1 MYYQIHGV
9 RLRKGSKL
17 LRHWLEAVKGERVSH
32 CYLMLDDGDIQWW
45 YGITT
50 KGVEMLK
57 FSDYMG
63 EITAMQT
70 SKQVVINQ
78 LQLHDILIRID
89 VYAKSQSV
97 THPIDFIR
105 YGVLHLLGK
114 RYKGRNLC
122 TGFVQAVLGL
132 DVTHS
137 TPYELIQ
144 QVNELTQASPKR
156 SVLGA

>member
-17 LRHWLEAVKGERVSH
+17 LRWYLEMVKGERVSH
-32 CYLMLDDGDIQWW
+32 CYLMLDDDDTQWW

-63 EITAMQT
+63 EITGMQT

-78 LQLHDILIRID
+78 LQLHDILIRVD

-97 THPIDFIR
+97 THPIDFLA
-105 YGVLHLLGK
+105 YGMLEWLK
-114 RYKGRNLC
+114 RPYKGRNLC
-122 TGFVQAVLGL
+122 TGFIEAVLGM
-132 DVTHS
+132 DVSHC

-144 QVNELTQASPKR
+144 QVNELTQASPER